1 MLRHI
6 GEFLSP
12 FIARKKYHSF
22 KTNSRISS
30 LSFETDDIL
39 TLTRS
44 LNIQKAHGLDNI
56 SIHMIKI
63 CDSAPV
69 KPLSLVF

>member
-1 MLRHI
+1 MLRRI
-6 GEFLSP
+6 GEFLSH

-30 LSFETDDIL
+30 LLFENDDIL

-44 LNIQKAHGLDNI
+44 NIQKAHGLDNI
-56 SIHMIKI
+56 SVCMIKI
-63 CDSAPV
+63 CDSVLV